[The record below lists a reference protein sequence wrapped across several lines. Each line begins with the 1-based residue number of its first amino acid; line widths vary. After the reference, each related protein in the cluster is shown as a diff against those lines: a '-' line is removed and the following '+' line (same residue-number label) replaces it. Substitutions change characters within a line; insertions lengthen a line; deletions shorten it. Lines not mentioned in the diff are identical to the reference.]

1 MSYSWQNPRGLGS
14 CRADRFP
21 GCTSH
26 FCPCRVV
33 TSLSVPSAGS
43 LIIMHMLTR
52 LQEMSQF
59 VVCFASEPARYL
71 ACVRKA
77 ACPTDTPRSEDMA
90 QGYFLLHDRAGK
102 EFSMLRSAPIPFL
115 SPPAWK
121 VTQLELNLGVVC
133 WTSFQSH
140 PICPPPPPCHTAT
153 LGLSVPFLS
162 KSCPLSSLKP
172 INGQD

>member
-1 MSYSWQNPRGLGS
+1 MSYNWQNPRGLGS

-33 TSLSVPSAGS
+33 MSLSVPSAGS

-59 VVCFASEPARYL
+59 VVCFASKPARYL

-77 ACPTDTPRSEDMA
+77 TCPTDTPRSEDMA
-90 QGYFLLHDRAGK
+90 QGSFFLHNRGW
-102 EFSMLRSAPIPFL
+102 E
-115 SPPAWK
+115 
-121 VTQLELNLGVVC
+121 GV
-133 WTSFQSH
+133 FHAQ
-140 PICPPPPPCHTAT
+140 ICPNPFSQSSGMEGHPVGTKSGGCV
-153 LGLSVPFLS
+153 LDRLSESPNLPS
-162 KSCPLSSLKP
+162 TITISQQHCSSVFP
-172 INGQD
+172 SSADPAP